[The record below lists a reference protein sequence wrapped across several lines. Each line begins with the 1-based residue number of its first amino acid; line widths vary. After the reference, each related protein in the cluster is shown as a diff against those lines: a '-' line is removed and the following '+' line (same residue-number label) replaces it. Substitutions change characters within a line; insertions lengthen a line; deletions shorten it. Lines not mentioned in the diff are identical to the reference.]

1 MKNFIK
7 KYACVAVMAV
17 SALTSCD
24 LDSKVYSSL
33 SDSNFPQTEEDARL
47 LITGIYGN
55 FKCNSGGVNNSSIN
69 GV

>member
-1 MKNFIK
+1 
-7 KYACVAVMAV
+7 MAV